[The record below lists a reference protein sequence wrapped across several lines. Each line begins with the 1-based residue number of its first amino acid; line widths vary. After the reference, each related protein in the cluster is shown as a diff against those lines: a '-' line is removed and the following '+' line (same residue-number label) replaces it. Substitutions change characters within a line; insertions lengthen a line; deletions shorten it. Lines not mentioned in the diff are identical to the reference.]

1 MVTLSDRLAKRCSSQ
16 PKEECGGRRVER
28 QRTDTMEKVR
38 QGQVHIKILNHAILE
53 RTI

>member
-16 PKEECGGRRVER
+16 PKEECGGRGVES
-28 QRTDTMEKVR
+28 QRTDAMEKVF
-38 QGQVHIKILNHAILE
+38 QGQVHTKILNRAILE